1 MSTIAQTIIEQIGT
15 DAWLAVSARNP
26 IDHGDKITFRFGS
39 RYGLPHYIEITYR
52 HASDDYSI
60 VGYRVHR
67 NGCKRVI
74 AEYDGITWESL
85 GWLVRDINNE
95 AVFA

>member
-1 MSTIAQTIIEQIGT
+1 MTIAQTIIEQIGT
-15 DAWLAVSARNP
+15 DTWLAVSARNAV
-26 IDHGDKITFRFGS
+26 DHGDKITFRFGD
-39 RYGLPHYIEITYR
+39 RYGLPHHIEITYR
-52 HASDDYSI
+52 RSTDDYSI
-60 VGYRVHR
+60 VAYRVHR

-95 AVFA
+95 RVFA